1 MRRVLK
7 WPDTIKAGRKGR
19 IMKHLNEE
27 QITWPQAFIW
37 AFAVIAI
44 LASSVLMADESI
56 AEEEKRTSVSSFYS
70 QQGRSQLAPDKVSED
85 DLEAFAKSGIRDKT
99 ALRSTKAGE
108 STSTA
113 SIPNIDF
120 WFYSADVELFADN
133 DRDGYFAGI
142 DLLFDADTVY
152 SRAEVYAVV
161 YLSLEG
167 GPWTEYAET
176 ANFIINGTSGT
187 DEYVIVTD
195 LVSGYPTGSYDILIE
210 LFDTFDNSFVAD
222 MGPEN
227 TSELAFLPL
236 EDANR
241 DAPGVSP
248 QPVVINH
255 GGGGGST
262 DVWTLAFLA
271 FVAAGT
277 FALRRRRLPYSGSLQ
292 PARHRGR
299 SA

>member
-1 MRRVLK
+1 MSK
-7 WPDTIKAGRKGR
+7 
-19 IMKHLNEE
+19 LNNE
-27 QITWPQAFIW
+27 QFTWPQAFIW

-44 LASSVLMADESI
+44 LASSVLMADESMG
-56 AEEEKRTSVSSFYS
+56 EEEKRTSVSSFYS
-70 QQGRSQLAPDKVSED
+70 QEGRSQLAPDKVSED
-85 DLEAFAKSGIRDKT
+85 DLTPFARSGSRDKT
-99 ALRSTKAGE
+99 ALRSGKAG
-108 STSTA
+108 TSAVTSA
-113 SIPNIDF
+113 GTSSAPNIDF
-120 WFYSADVELFADN
+120 WFYAADVELYADD
-133 DRDGYFAGI
+133 DRDGYYAGI

-167 GPWTEYAET
+167 GPWNEYAET
-176 ANFIINGTSGT
+176 DDFIINGTSGT

-236 EDANR
+236 EDLNR

-255 GGGGGST
+255 GGGGGSA

-271 FVAAGT
+271 SVAAGT
-277 FALRRRRLPYSGSLQ
+277 LALRRRRLPYSGSLQ
-292 PARHRGR
+292 SARHREP

>member
-1 MRRVLK
+1 MSK
-7 WPDTIKAGRKGR
+7 
-19 IMKHLNEE
+19 LNNE
-27 QITWPQAFIW
+27 QFTWPQAVIW
-37 AFAVIAI
+37 AFAIIAI

-56 AEEEKRTSVSSFYS
+56 SDEEKRTSVSSFYS
-70 QQGRSQLAPDKVSED
+70 QQGRSQLAPDKVSEV
-85 DLEAFAKSGIRDKT
+85 DLAPFAKSGTRDKT
-99 ALRSTKAGE
+99 ALRSSKTGDSAT
-108 STSTA
+108 TS

-120 WFYSADVELFADN
+120 WFYSADVVLFTDN

-167 GPWTEYAET
+167 GTWTEYAET
-176 ANFIINGTSGT
+176 DNFIINGTSGT

-222 MGPEN
+222 IGPDN

-255 GGGGGST
+255 GSGGGSA

-271 FVAAGT
+271 FVAAGSL
-277 FALRRRRLPYSGSLQ
+277 ALRRRRLPYSGSLQ
-292 PARHRGR
+292 PARHRGP

>member
-1 MRRVLK
+1 MSKVN
-7 WPDTIKAGRKGR
+7 
-19 IMKHLNEE
+19 NEKF
-27 QITWPQAFIW
+27 TWPQAFMW
-37 AFAVIAI
+37 AFAIIAI

-56 AEEEKRTSVSSFYS
+56 SDEEKRTSVSSFYS
-70 QQGRSQLAPDKVSED
+70 QQGRTQLAPDKMSEVE
-85 DLEAFAKSGIRDKT
+85 LAPFAKSGTRDKK
-99 ALRSTKAGE
+99 ALRSSKADE
-108 STSTA
+108 SVVA
-113 SIPNIDF
+113 SSISNIDF
-120 WFYSADVELFADN
+120 WFYAADVELYSDD

-152 SRAEVYAVV
+152 SSAEVYAVV

-176 ANFIINGTSGT
+176 DNFIIDSTSGT

-222 MGPEN
+222 MGPEQ

-236 EDANR
+236 EDLNR

-255 GGGGGST
+255 GGGGGAA

-271 FVAAGT
+271 FVAAGSL
-277 FALRRRRLPYSGSLQ
+277 ALRRRRLPYSGSLQ
-292 PARHRGR
+292 PARHRGP

>member
-1 MRRVLK
+1 MVTRTYKARRKV
-7 WPDTIKAGRKGR
+7 R
-19 IMKHLNEE
+19 IMSKLENE
-27 QITWPQAFIW
+27 QFSWPQAFIW
-37 AFAVIAI
+37 ALAVIAI

-56 AEEEKRTSVSSFYS
+56 VEEEKRSSVSSFYA
-70 QQGRSQLAPDKVSED
+70 QEGRSQIAPDKVSAD
-85 DLEAFAKSGIRDKT
+85 DRAAFAKSGTRDKA
-99 ALRSTKAGE
+99 ALRSSKAGA
-108 STSTA
+108 TA
-113 SIPNIDF
+113 STPSSVNIDF
-120 WFYSADVELFADN
+120 WFYSADVDLFTDN
-133 DRDGYFAGI
+133 DRDGYFAGV
-142 DLLFDADTVY
+142 DLLFDADTVF

-176 ANFIINGTSGT
+176 DNFIINGTSGT

-195 LVSGYPTGSYDILIE
+195 LVSGYPSGSYDILIE

-222 MGPEN
+222 IGPEN

-236 EDANR
+236 EDVNR

-255 GGGGGST
+255 GSGGGAA
-262 DVWTLAFLA
+262 DVWTLAILA
-271 FVAAGT
+271 FVAAGS

-292 PARHRGR
+292 PARHRGP